1 MGDTSLR
8 VAVDEDVPDDG
19 YRDLV
24 AERAFLA
31 GLDLP
36 LGRFG
41 LLRKDKWAAG
51 IDEPAILARA
61 RLTGLDTMRFTTE
74 LLPLLA
80 DQPGLRTEIT
90 GEPADDRETGDSLRI
105 AVATDEEAAELDWFD
120 LGVTI
125 SVEGRAV
132 PCLDALVLLR
142 RGVA

>member
-8 VAVDEDVPDDG
+8 SALDEDVPDDG
-19 YRDLV
+19 YRDLA

-36 LGRFG
+36 LDRFG

-80 DQPGLRTEIT
+80 DQPGLGTAIT
-90 GEPADDRETGDSLRI
+90 GEPPADRTSGAPLR
-105 AVATDEEAAELDWFD
+105 
-120 LGVTI
+120 
-125 SVEGRAV
+125 
-132 PCLDALVLLR
+132 
-142 RGVA
+142 